1 MNYQGHNSDTLFQNF
16 QISIDVGNLGTGHF
30 PDAVPDSVSDEDTFI
45 QQFSSEGAHS
55 QRLGMDL
62 GGHEFNHKHYR
73 GDEQDKKEAA
83 LFKDKYE
90 QHKTDY
96 LENGPKFGG
105 PQVPF
110 MIANEEDIDFSHGLH
125 VGSKRSNG

>member
-1 MNYQGHNSDTLFQNF
+1 
-16 QISIDVGNLGTGHF
+16 
-30 PDAVPDSVSDEDTFI
+30 
-45 QQFSSEGAHS
+45 
-55 QRLGMDL
+55 MDL

-125 VGSKRSNG
+125 VGSKRSNGYMLEDEYPNSQTYKGIQSRARTENSLGELTRKFIMLIRDSIEHM